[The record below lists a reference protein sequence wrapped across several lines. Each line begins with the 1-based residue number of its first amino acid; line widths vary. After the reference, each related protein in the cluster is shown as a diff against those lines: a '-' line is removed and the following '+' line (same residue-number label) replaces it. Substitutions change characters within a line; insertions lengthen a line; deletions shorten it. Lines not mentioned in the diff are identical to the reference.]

1 MGFDTQ
7 KSYRPAGCLELPFTS
22 QASAR
27 QPWSTKL
34 PSRST
39 RTASGR
45 PNFRSRTAGGHGHLH
60 YNISSTTYS
69 TVYSIPADPELDLTG
84 LLDTVP
90 DLAKQAISGGGF
102 LGDIDEIADTYDV
115 RTVVEDLA
123 KQKFLSSALSVPR
136 LSGVQEDRRLDYGEE
151 DKIKAYRAD
160 QRHRG
165 RIGRS
170 PGDQDSGL
178 PTKWG
183 SSPTPLTHRR
193 LPPGGKSSAVADRL
207 DKPDRH
213 LRREFYGINVE
224 TSATTTFRSRRST
237 VSCRA
242 IISYMRV
249 CRATSAGVAV

>member
-1 MGFDTQ
+1 M
-7 KSYRPAGCLELPFTS
+7 ELPFTS

-115 RTVVEDLA
+115 RTVFEDLA

-224 TSATTTFRSRRST
+224 TSATTTCRSRRST
-237 VSCRA
+237 VSCSA